1 MRGKQQ
7 AAGQGGRDAHL
18 QPQAKETEERGDERV
33 REEVDEMKAGRPHA
47 VDEAVHTKRESGER
61 TEGFV

>member
-47 VDEAVHTKRESGER
+47 VDEAVHTK
-61 TEGFV
+61 